1 MSRKEAVLLVSRA
14 LAIFQFVYALLEI
27 TYLPERL
34 ISLFGHAS
42 AAGSSGTDDYF
53 RSYDSVGVA
62 FLLVRIVIQL
72 VLTVV
77 FWNCGPWIERVL
89 LPESGN
95 PGHSTPPAGEPASA
109 TAKAKATAASLRS
122 AHRP

>member
-1 MSRKEAVLLVSRA
+1 VLLVSRA

-42 AAGSSGTDDYF
+42 AAGSSGTDDYL
-53 RSYDSVGVA
+53 RTYDRVGVV
-62 FLLVRIVIQL
+62 FLLVRIAIQL
-72 VLTVV
+72 ALTVI

-89 LPESGN
+89 QPGTGN
-95 PGHSTPPAGEPASA
+95 EDHSAPPAEEPASA
-109 TAKAKATAASLRS
+109 TAKAKATAASLR
-122 AHRP
+122 AGRRP

>member
-42 AAGSSGTDDYF
+42 AAGASGMDDYF
-53 RSYDSVGVA
+53 GSYNRVGVV
-62 FLLVRIVIQL
+62 FLLVRIGIQL

-89 LPESGN
+89 LPASGK
-95 PGHSTPPAGEPASA
+95 PDHSTPPASEPASA

-122 AHRP
+122 ARHP